1 MLKRIKRHIYQSA
14 IYSATAIC
22 MGVVAVSCSDDA
34 IGNTDNKGS
43 GNEVASYHMAIKL
56 IDAADG
62 IAIDTEP
69 SFDSNFPDFE
79 DGDVYNKGLYA
90 EKAIYDNYKDGMPNF
105 IMLFDEDGKKIGD
118 LTHIKPFLP
127 EETEDPETG
136 NEDHSSYSLFV
147 ATFDEDKVLRSAD
160 KILVVLNAS
169 PNIRQKL
176 NSKQKYKD
184 IIEIEMSDGNATNP
198 DFLYLNADGT
208 KYFTMSSS
216 MVVKTTKAEDGAE
229 SKEVTA
235 ATNGALTEHLYT
247 TKAEALANPFAMYVE
262 RTQSKYTVLFE
273 KKTNATKQY
282 YFDNTSGNTSANATS
297 VTSLVYEYDQ
307 KDASKQDF
315 KPNDETGLKY
325 VASYTRSDAID
336 NRGEVIVQTATSWK
350 VNIAGWGV
358 NGLEKNEYLFKY
370 IQSDADYFNGWKSS
384 KYDYRNFWAEDI
396 NYKKGTYPD
405 QYRVVLWLNENNQLV
420 KDGQVNTVEGTS
432 SSTILNYFKF
442 SDLNQKAPHQYSPEN
457 TFGESVFGTTD
468 KELKEAFESKAFLRA
483 GTHIIVTAQLLL
495 EGLDTEAYAAETFDG
510 KGFVSGVADKLYMN
524 NIYWSETAYKNY
536 VAEYLAYWMLTEE
549 NQEKEKF
556 GPNDGNFYVQD
567 ENDDTSYRLAT
578 GDDFKLEPA
587 NIKGGD
593 GWVYLS
599 PKDNVILY
607 TKTTDKEGNGKYKE
621 INADKYEVLA
631 YEHQDLMAGHFSE
644 GRMYYA
650 VPVQHNLNTSSKNTI
665 ATGDYGAVRNHWYSF
680 TVNNIFSV
688 GTPVDNPEEPIIP
701 NVEPKNPGLGVEIS
715 ILNWHQVSTDVDISN
730 QRPNNN
736 KSYSN

>member
-14 IYSATAIC
+14 MYSATAIC

-34 IGNTDNKGS
+34 IGNTSDKGS

-79 DGDVYNKGLYA
+79 DGDVYNKGLEE
-90 EKAIYDNYKDGMPNF
+90 EKAIYADYSTGMPNF
-105 IMLFDEDGKKIGD
+105 IMLFDKDGEKIGD

-127 EETEDPETG
+127 QDPKE
-136 NEDHSSYSLFV
+136 NDDHSSYSLFV
-147 ATFDEDKVLRSAD
+147 ATFDEDEVLRSAD

-169 PNIRQKL
+169 PSIRQKL
-176 NSKQKYKD
+176 NSKEKYEE
-184 IIEIEMSDGNATNP
+184 IINIKMSDEDAEDT
-198 DFLYLNADGT
+198 DFLYLINAEDT

-216 MVVKTTKAEDGAE
+216 MVLKDGN
-229 SKEVTA
+229 VTA
-235 ATNGALTEHLYT
+235 ATNGALKDYVKKN
-247 TKAEALANPFAMYVE
+247 KAEALANPFAMYVE

-307 KDASKQDF
+307 NDASKQDF

-325 VASYTRSDAID
+325 VASYTRSGAID
-336 NRGEVIVQTATSWK
+336 NRGKVDVQTATSWK

-358 NGLEKNEYLFKY
+358 NGLEKNEYLFKQ
-370 IQSDADYFNGWKSS
+370 IQSDANYFNGWQSS

-396 NYKKGTYPD
+396 NYNEGTYPD
-405 QYRVVLWLNENNQLV
+405 QYREVFVLKENKLEKN
-420 KDGQVNTVEGTS
+420 S
-432 SSTILNYFKF
+432 SLKTGISSATLNYFKF
-442 SDLNQKAPHQYSPEN
+442 SELNQKAPHQYSPEN
-457 TFGESVFGTTD
+457 TFDKSVFGKND
-468 KELKEAFESKAFLRA
+468 DELKEAFESKAFLRA

-495 EGLDTEAYAAETFDG
+495 KGLDKEEAYAAEKFDG
-510 KGFVSGVADKLYMN
+510 KGFVSDVADKLYMN

-549 NQEKEKF
+549 NQKVEKF
-556 GPNDGNFYVQD
+556 GPNDGNFYVKVEGAD
-567 ENDDTSYRLAT
+567 NEYRLAAAN
-578 GDDFKLEPA
+578 DFELKPA
-587 NIKGGD
+587 KIKGGD

-599 PKDNVILY
+599 PKADVTLY
-607 TKTTDKEGNGKYKE
+607 TKTTNDEGTDEYISIGK
-621 INADKYEVLA
+621 DKYEVLA
-631 YEHQDLMAGHFSE
+631 YEHQDLMAGHFSK
-644 GRMYYA
+644 GCMYYA
-650 VPVQHNLNTSSKNTI
+650 VPVQHNLNTLSKNTI

-730 QRPNNN
+730 QRPN
-736 KSYSN
+736 K